1 MSVFQEQRE
10 ISMDCINDSLASGVI
25 SKRRRVEDRAV
36 TPVVLGGN
44 IYKLVVVS
52 FGLLCI
58 LQAVLNVSLRYA
70 LNASDKKTS
79 GTDTC
84 SKNQTEELDRLR
96 RKLINSDA
104 SDKKTSGPD
113 TCSKNQTE
121 ELDRLRRKL
130 INAAGTATELD
141 HLKSKSKILKVFFP
155 TMPENDFQQGWV
167 YFHRSL
173 YYISSMQKSWQ
184 DSRDDCLQKGADLVI
199 INSKEEHDF
208 TRKFHEMMWI
218 GLTDFETKGTWKWV
232 DGSPLNQ
239 SYWASGEPNNYRGKG
254 ENCVQI
260 KLYNEENSWNDK
272 ICENLNFW
280 ICEKMLALSQHVKTL
295 NS

>member
-141 HLKSKSKILKVFFP
+141 HLKRACQRTIFNKGGCISIAASII
-155 TMPENDFQQGWV
+155 
-167 YFHRSL
+167 FHQCRS
-173 YYISSMQKSWQ
+173 
-184 DSRDDCLQKGADLVI
+184 
-199 INSKEEHDF
+199 
-208 TRKFHEMMWI
+208 
-218 GLTDFETKGTWKWV
+218 
-232 DGSPLNQ
+232 
-239 SYWASGEPNNYRGKG
+239 RGKTA
-254 ENCVQI
+254 ETTVCRKVQT
-260 KLYNEENSWNDK
+260 W
-272 ICENLNFW
+272 
-280 ICEKMLALSQHVKTL
+280 
-295 NS
+295 